1 MRHGLD
7 DAPETH
13 TFRGRSMQD
22 AVSKLKARLGADA
35 VIVATRRGREPG
47 GGYVEITAIGQPKA
61 AAAPPAEPADPPAMG
76 GARGASAA
84 YARAARAPIAT
95 QAAELPPL
103 LAALRGEVPAE
114 RPFAERAAWLTRL
127 VEARTAE
134 EAAAQARAAR
144 LAHRPPYHSVDD
156 APAAGEGTDDWA
168 AALAAE
174 NARHLADAPDPA
186 WPAPR
191 RLESTAARP
200 PVAPPGAEA
209 PATPRRVEST
219 APRPSLPPRGAAAPA
234 PAAPPF
240 DDAAIAATLA
250 GLRGELLALAARQAP
265 LLGELAG
272 LRAMVEDSARETQ
285 AVRALRARLI
295 DVGISAEHARD
306 LAERALRAEGDTADD
321 GEVLARVGA
330 LMADGIRCGGAELG
344 GRRVIAF
351 VGPTGVGKTTTV
363 AKVAAQARLA
373 GKHVALITVDTFRMA
388 AVEQLARYAEVLD
401 APLRVVA
408 RPDALPA
415 ALAALAGYDLVLID
429 TTGRSPRA
437 SDQVRAL
444 ARYFPPG
451 WGGEL
456 VLTVAASTRERDLFA
471 TIDAFARLGYARL
484 CVTKTDET
492 DAPGVLYSAARR
504 AARPLCWITDGQQV
518 PDDIEAADATV
529 IAARILA
536 AEARPSVALGA

>member
-1 MRHGLD
+1 
-7 DAPETH
+7 
-13 TFRGRSMQD
+13 
-22 AVSKLKARLGADA
+22 
-35 VIVATRRGREPG
+35 
-47 GGYVEITAIGQPKA
+47 
-61 AAAPPAEPADPPAMG
+61 
-76 GARGASAA
+76 
-84 YARAARAPIAT
+84 
-95 QAAELPPL
+95 
-103 LAALRGEVPAE
+103 
-114 RPFAERAAWLTRL
+114 
-127 VEARTAE
+127 
-134 EAAAQARAAR
+134 
-144 LAHRPPYHSVDD
+144 
-156 APAAGEGTDDWA
+156 
-168 AALAAE
+168 
-174 NARHLADAPDPA
+174 
-186 WPAPR
+186 
-191 RLESTAARP
+191 
-200 PVAPPGAEA
+200 
-209 PATPRRVEST
+209 
-219 APRPSLPPRGAAAPA
+219 
-234 PAAPPF
+234 
-240 DDAAIAATLA
+240 
-250 GLRGELLALAARQAP
+250 
-265 LLGELAG
+265 
-272 LRAMVEDSARETQ
+272 MVEDSARETQ

-429 TTGRSPRA
+429 TTGRNPRA

-518 PDDIEAADATV
+518 PDDIEAADAAV

>member
-7 DAPETH
+7 EAPGTH

-22 AVSKLKARLGADA
+22 AVSKLKARLGPDA

-47 GGYVEITAIGQPKA
+47 GGYVEITAVGEPKA
-61 AAAPPAEPADPPAMG
+61 AAPAEPVDPPAMG

-103 LAALRGEVPAE
+103 LAALRGDAPADK
-114 RPFAERAAWLTRL
+114 PFAERAAWLTRL
-127 VEARTAE
+127 VETRTAE
-134 EAAAQARAAR
+134 DEAARARAAR
-144 LAHRPPYHSVDD
+144 LAHRPPYHSVAD
-156 APAAGEGTDDWA
+156 APTRGAGPGIDDWA

-174 NARHLADAPDPA
+174 NARDLADAP
-186 WPAPR
+186 
-191 RLESTAARP
+191 EP
-200 PVAPPGAEA
+200 PQPVQSGPPGH
-209 PATPRRVEST
+209 R
-219 APRPSLPPRGAAAPA
+219 AAA
-234 PAAPPF
+234 PF

-265 LLGELAG
+265 LLHELAG
-272 LRAMVEDSARETQ
+272 LRAIVEDSARESQ

-295 DVGISAEHARD
+295 DVGISTEHARD

-321 GEVLARVGA
+321 GAVLARVGA
-330 LMADGIRCGGAELG
+330 LMADGIRCGGAALG

-373 GKHVALITVDTFRMA
+373 GQRVALITVDTFRMA
-388 AVEQLARYAEVLD
+388 AVEQLASYAEILD

-408 RPDALPA
+408 RPEVLPA
-415 ALAALAGYDLVLID
+415 ELAALAGYDLVLID
-429 TTGRSPRA
+429 TTGRNPRA
-437 SDQVRAL
+437 RDQVRAL
-444 ARYFPPG
+444 ARYFPAG

-492 DAPGVLYSAARR
+492 DAPGVVYSAARR
-504 AARPLCWITDGQQV
+504 AARPLCWITDGQRV
-518 PDDIEAADATV
+518 PDDIEAADPAV

-536 AEARPSVALGA
+536 AEARPAVALGA